1 MRTPRNVARNI
12 CCYRTLLHEPLARV
26 FLDDISDTEVFDFT
40 LVGTPSPQNAYEND
54 GNIVV
59 RNNTRRRLRMLQMI
73 TQHFIC
79 AVSSSIMRIMI
90 ICNNAGVVRN
100 RIKSVCWANPPNL
113 TIADPHECPRR
124 SLSIKAT
131 KKLAS
136 TLHEPNWPRDP
147 ADTPEHHTQ
156 ARFVSPEPR

>member
-1 MRTPRNVARNI
+1 MS
-12 CCYRTLLHEPLARV
+12 LLHEFFWLT
-26 FLDDISDTEVFDFT
+26 FLILRFFAFT
-40 LVGTPSPQNAYEND
+40 LVGTPSPQTAYESD

-79 AVSSSIMRIMI
+79 AVSSSIMRMI

-100 RIKSVCWANPPNL
+100 RIKSVCWANPSNL

-131 KKLAS
+131 KKHAS
-136 TLHEPNWPRDP
+136 TLHEANWPRDP

-156 ARFVSPEPR
+156 ARFVSLEPR